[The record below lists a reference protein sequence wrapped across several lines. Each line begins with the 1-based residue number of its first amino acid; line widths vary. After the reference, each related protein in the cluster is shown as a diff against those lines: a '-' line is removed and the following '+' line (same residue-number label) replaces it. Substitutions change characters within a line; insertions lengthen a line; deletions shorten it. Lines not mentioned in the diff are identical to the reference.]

1 MAYLF
6 RKLNAFKCSHLGSLM
21 LRLDTD
27 FYRSTKHELVYL
39 YPRLSTGGVMIIDD
53 YSTYQGSRIV
63 TDEYPRENNLKIMLS
78 HIDESVLREDVRRST
93 SSNHVNPAEQQQS
106 QRDREEEVR

>member
-1 MAYLF
+1 
-6 RKLNAFKCSHLGSLM
+6 M

-63 TDEYPRENNLKIMLS
+63 TDDYLRENNLKIMLS
-78 HIDESVLREDVRRST
+78 HIDESVLREVRRST

>member
-1 MAYLF
+1 
-6 RKLNAFKCSHLGSLM
+6 M

-39 YPRLSTGGVMIIDD
+39 YPRLSKGGVMIIDD

-63 TDEYPRENNLKIMLS
+63 TDDYLRENNLKIMLS
-78 HIDESVLREDVRRST
+78 HIDESVLREVRRST